1 MKLPSAL
8 VGRSLVGRLIWLAAI
23 WSLAALIAT
32 GAALTSFFQR
42 TSLETFQTGVFQVV
56 DGLYAQTRVNADGTV
71 RPPEVTDLRAT
82 QAYSGSYW
90 EIAEPSPDGI
100 APLIRSKS
108 LFDKTLAGP
117 PGGVNILAKRLG
129 KPVYYDTT
137 GFDST
142 GARNVPLR
150 AVALMSLMPP
160 PRTEPVIFMAAQ
172 DRRPVDKAA
181 RRFTALTA
189 FALVALGLGVVLAV
203 VLQVAFGLRP
213 LFDLGREIAEVRNG
227 RRQRLEGVYPREI
240 APLAG
245 QVNALL
251 DHNQEVVERQRTH
264 VGNLAHAL
272 KTPLAVITSEAATQP
287 GALAE
292 VVTRQAGLMREQVD
306 HHLRRARAAAR
317 AQSVGERTP
326 IEPAIDELARMIERV
341 FDEKGVMIDWDI
353 EEGLAFLG
361 ERQDFLEVA
370 GNLLENAGKWSRKH
384 VDVTA
389 ARSRPGFLTFAV
401 QDDGPGLPEE
411 KRDEVMKRG
420 ARLDETAPGSGLGLS
435 IVEELA
441 RAYGGS
447 VSLSKGERGGLKVS
461 VELPMAES

>member
-1 MKLPSAL
+1 MLGAG
-8 VGRSLVGRLIWLAAI
+8 VGGSLVGRLIWLAAI

-32 GAALTSFFQR
+32 GAALTSFFQN
-42 TSLETFQTGVFQVV
+42 SALETFQAGVFEVV
-56 DGLYAQTRVNADGTV
+56 NGLYGQTKVDKDGKV
-71 RPPEVTDLRAT
+71 LPPQTTDLRAT

-90 EIAEPSPDGI
+90 EIAEPAPGGI
-100 APLIRSKS
+100 ASVIRSKS
-108 LFDKTLAGP
+108 LFDKELAGP
-117 PGGVNILAKRLG
+117 PGGVKALDSRLG
-129 KPVYYDTT
+129 KPIYYDTT
-137 GFDST
+137 GPDAT
-142 GARNVPLR
+142 GASNAPMR
-150 AVALMSLMPP
+150 AVALMAKMPNQKYL
-160 PRTEPVIFMAAQ
+160 IFMAAQ

-181 RRFTALTA
+181 RRFTVLTA
-189 FALVALGLGVVLAV
+189 FALICLGLGVVLAV
-203 VLQVAFGLRP
+203 MLQVRFGLRP
-213 LFDLGREIAEVRNG
+213 LFDLGREIAEVRTG
-227 RRQRLEGVYPREI
+227 RRQRLEGTYPREI

-272 KTPLAVITSEAATQP
+272 KTPLAVITSEASTQP

-317 AQSVGERTP
+317 AQSAGERTL

-341 FDEKGVMIDWDI
+341 FEEKGVLIDWDI
-353 EEGLAFLG
+353 EENLAFLG

-384 VDVTA
+384 IDVTA
-389 ARSRPGFLTFAV
+389 ARSRPGFLAFTV
-401 QDDGPGLPEE
+401 QDDGPGLPEDQ
-411 KRDEVMKRG
+411 RAEVLKRG
-420 ARLDETAPGSGLGLS
+420 ARLDESAPGSGLGLS
-435 IVEELA
+435 IVDELA

-447 VSLSKGERGGLKVS
+447 VSLAKGELGGLKVS
-461 VELPMAES
+461 VELPVAES